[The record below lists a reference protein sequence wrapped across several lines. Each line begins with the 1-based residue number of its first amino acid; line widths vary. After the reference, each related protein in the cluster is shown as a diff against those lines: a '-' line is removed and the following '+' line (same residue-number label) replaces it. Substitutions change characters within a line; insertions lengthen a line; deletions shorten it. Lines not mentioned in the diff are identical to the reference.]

1 MTNLFRYSYLMK
13 PINTLLAIL
22 FISLL
27 SSPSWSA
34 TLRYLVER
42 EGLHYERFTDVPF
55 NGKVTGNEQGSF
67 KNGKKEG
74 AWFGYWDNGQL
85 RHQSKYS
92 GGKLE
97 GVFISYY
104 GNGQLRRKGN
114 LRSGNLEGAYISYHQ
129 NGQLRR
135 KGNFRSGKLEGAYVY
150 HHKDG
155 TVYKPWSG
163 TFKNGEKIS
172 D

>member
-1 MTNLFRYSYLMK
+1 MK
-13 PINTLLAIL
+13 PIKTLLALL

-34 TLRYLVER
+34 TIGYLIQR
-42 EGLHYERFTDVPF
+42 DGLYYQKFSDVLYT
-55 NGKVTGNEQGSF
+55 GKVTGSEQGSF
-67 KNGKKEG
+67 KNGNKEG
-74 AWFGYWDNGQL
+74 AWVGYYKNGQL
-85 RHQSKYS
+85 RHKSNFS
-92 GGKLE
+92 GGK
-97 GVFISYY
+97 
-104 GNGQLRRKGN
+104 
-114 LRSGNLEGAYISYHQ
+114 LEGAYISYRK